1 VIAVYIIAAVVVLI
15 AIWTVLI
22 FNHLVRLGNE
32 AKRGWS
38 NIDVQLKRR
47 TDLIPNLVEA
57 VKGYAAHERAV
68 FDEVTAARTAMQQA
82 TGPAQAGE
90 ANKQATAAIG
100 RLFAVSEAYPQLRAS
115 ENFQKLQDELTDT
128 EDKIAAARRYYNQT
142 VYQYNS
148 RLQSFPDLIVAKLG
162 GFREREFFALESP
175 AEAGLPNVD
184 FSGGRLVMELPP
196 KRSTPPPDRAWR
208 RAAASSASPVASATN
223 EALRPCIASTDRTQ
237 SAGLHS
243 GVSS

>member
-1 VIAVYIIAAVVVLI
+1 MVVVYVIAAVVVLL
-15 AIWTVLI
+15 AIWTVFI

-47 TDLIPNLVEA
+47 ADLIPNLVEA
-57 VKGYAAHERAV
+57 VKGYAAHERGV
-68 FDEVTAARTAMQQA
+68 FEEVTAARTAMQQA

-128 EDKIAAARRYYNQT
+128 EDKVAAARRYYNQT
-142 VYQYNS
+142 VYHYNS
-148 RLQSFPDLIVAKLG
+148 RIQSFPDLLIARLG
-162 GFREREFFALESP
+162 GFNEREFFELDQP
-175 AEAGLPNVD
+175 ADAQAPSVEFPGAAGP
-184 FSGGRLVMELPP
+184 
-196 KRSTPPPDRAWR
+196 
-208 RAAASSASPVASATN
+208 
-223 EALRPCIASTDRTQ
+223 Q
-237 SAGLHS
+237 
-243 GVSS
+243 

>member
-1 VIAVYIIAAVVVLI
+1 MIVVYVIVGVVVLL
-15 AIWTVLI
+15 AFWAVLV

-47 TDLIPNLVEA
+47 ADLIPNLVEA
-57 VKGYAAHERAV
+57 VKGYAAHEREV
-68 FDEVTAARTAMQQA
+68 FEAVTAARTAMQQA
-82 TGPAQAGE
+82 SGPAQAGE

-128 EDKIAAARRYYNQT
+128 EDKVAAARRYYNQT

-148 RLQSFPDLIVAKLG
+148 RLQSFPDLLIARLG
-162 GFREREFFALESP
+162 GFNEREFFELDQP
-175 AEAGLPNVD
+175 ADAQAPSVEFPGGAG
-184 FSGGRLVMELPP
+184 P
-196 KRSTPPPDRAWR
+196 K
-208 RAAASSASPVASATN
+208 
-223 EALRPCIASTDRTQ
+223 
-237 SAGLHS
+237 
-243 GVSS
+243 